1 MTDEELANRG
11 INLSGYVPGALAQ
24 TVRLHMEYYAPQWN
38 FGVAFETKVAA
49 EMAEFLGRYN
59 ADRDLF
65 LTAHNDQ
72 GDMLG
77 AITIDAEDVGSEG
90 AHLRWFITSDAAR
103 GTGLGRAL
111 MTRAVQFCDQ
121 RGYERIYLTTFAGL
135 EAARHLY
142 ESFGFVLVSETAVDQ
157 WQGGVREQRFEREL

>member
-1 MTDEELANRG
+1 MTDEELAKRG
-11 INLSGYVPGALAQ
+11 IKLAGYLPGALAE

-38 FGVAFETKVAA
+38 FGVAFETKVAS
-49 EMAEFLGRYN
+49 EMAEFLGRLD

-77 AITIDAEDVGSEG
+77 SITIDAEEVDSEG

-111 MTRAVQFCDQ
+111 MSRAIQFCDQ
-121 RGYERIYLTTFAGL
+121 CGYDRIYLTTFAGL

-142 ESFGFVLVSETAVDQ
+142 ESFGFVMVSESAVDQ
-157 WQGGVREQRFEREL
+157 WQGGVREQRFERAL